1 MTSKKYAALHT
12 IHLVSIDANNR
23 INQKGCG
30 CLLNFRNQ
38 LFLLSVAH
46 IETQEDIALH
56 LILHNDPRLGYAGY
70 GNHYR
75 LNPTRFKIIKAIYPL
90 WISKVISKIC
100 SVILKK
106 DPTGILFREKEHY
119 DFLFDIL
126 KLPKGYPIFLN
137 IPQNSP
143 YYNQLHEIFDY
154 KPFKFDE
161 KENYCL
167 YGLANFCNNVNG
179 TIACQDFF
187 VNNLKY
193 LKIEKGYAIFK
204 MNGASTNLKGCSGAP
219 IIDSNGNLVSIL
231 VKLHTKR
238 NMICG
243 VDLRRFVP
251 AMHIAVNDITG
262 EQIYE

>member
-1 MTSKKYAALHT
+1 MISKKYAALHT
-12 IHLVSIDANNR
+12 LHLVSVDASGRN
-23 INQKGCG
+23 NQKGCG

-46 IETQEDIALH
+46 IVSQEDIALH
-56 LILHNDPRLGYAGY
+56 LILHNNPCLGHAGY

-90 WISKVISKIC
+90 WLSKVISKIC
-100 SVILKK
+100 SIILKK
-106 DPTGILFREKEHY
+106 DPTGILFKEKGHY

-126 KLPKGYPIFLN
+126 KLPQGYPIFLN

-143 YYNQLHEIFDY
+143 YYGLLHEIFDY
-154 KPFKFDE
+154 KPFKFDK
-161 KENYCL
+161 KENYCF
-167 YGLANFCNNVNG
+167 YGLKDFRHNNDG
-179 TIACQDFF
+179 TISCQDFF
-187 VNNLKY
+187 VNNLKFI
-193 LKIEKGYAIFK
+193 KIEKGYAIFK

-231 VKLHTKR
+231 VKLHKK

-243 VDLRRFVP
+243 VDLRRFET